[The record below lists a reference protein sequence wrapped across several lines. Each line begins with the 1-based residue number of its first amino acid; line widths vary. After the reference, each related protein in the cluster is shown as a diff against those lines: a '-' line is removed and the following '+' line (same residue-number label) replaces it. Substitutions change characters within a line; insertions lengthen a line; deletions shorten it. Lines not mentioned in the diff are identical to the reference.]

1 MGNSEAKKKK
11 QEEEDLKKLQEKEKL
26 ISIAAIFLEGKNI
39 EKVSDVQKRIFLKRK
54 GLTDEMVEQAFKRFR
69 EKKDKENGTQT
80 LPLAPAEPTPK
91 AVETSSTQSK
101 P

>member
-11 QEEEDLKKLQEKEKL
+11 QEEEDLKKLEEKEKL

-54 GLTDEMVEQAFKRFR
+54 GLTDEMI
-69 EKKDKENGTQT
+69 
-80 LPLAPAEPTPK
+80 
-91 AVETSSTQSK
+91 
-101 P
+101 

>member
-11 QEEEDLKKLQEKEKL
+11 QEEEELKKLEEKEKL

-54 GLTDEMVEQAFKRFR
+54 GLTDEMI
-69 EKKDKENGTQT
+69 
-80 LPLAPAEPTPK
+80 
-91 AVETSSTQSK
+91 
-101 P
+101 